1 MPAPKKAPKT
11 VWYCSEYDSIKKSRK
26 DCFYI
31 TDNNH
36 CFSLQGK
43 CIAKEYA
50 LTELG
55 IDKKLV
61 KEIEVELEHYDNVQP
76 QMDRSKFAVEI
87 VKLCRGV
94 K

>member
-1 MPAPKKAPKT
+1 MSAPNKAPKT
-11 VWYCSEYDSIKKSRK
+11 VWYCPEYDSIKKSRK

-36 CFSLQGK
+36 CFSLQVR

-50 LTELG
+50 LAELD

-61 KEIEVELEHYDNVQP
+61 KKIEAELECYEHIQP
-76 QMDRSKFAVEI
+76 QMDRSKFAAMLI
-87 VKLCRGV
+87 KICRGV